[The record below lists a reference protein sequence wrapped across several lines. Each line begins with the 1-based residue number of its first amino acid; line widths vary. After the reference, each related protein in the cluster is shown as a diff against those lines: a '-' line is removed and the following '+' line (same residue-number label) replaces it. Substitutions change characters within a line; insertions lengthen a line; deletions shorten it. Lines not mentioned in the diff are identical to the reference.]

1 MVELM
6 KAVKMVEVK
15 KEKNNK
21 RNALKNSKTI
31 DKLQADIK
39 EFEKT
44 IEKMKKTKDE
54 AEEKAKKVSEI
65 KGRMEDE
72 FSKELKELNNQAPG
86 LKILA
91 KYDKKEL

>member
-1 MVELM
+1 M
-6 KAVKMVEVK
+6 
-15 KEKNNK
+15 
-21 RNALKNSKTI
+21 R
-31 DKLQADIK
+31 ADIK

-91 KYDKKEL
+91 KYAQKRALKKAEDIQIEYENKVKKIKKKIEKKKKKD